1 MCRAPLCGRLGWMT
15 RTSKIIV
22 GVDGSDRSLD
32 AVAFATQLAKHGA
45 ATIVLVGA
53 FRGAEA
59 MLAQVADTVLGS
71 VETRAVEDPSPA
83 RALHRLAHD
92 EDAALIVIGSSH
104 RSAEQVLTG
113 STAGRVVHHS
123 PCAVAVVPTG
133 HQRCA
138 GGAIGRIGCAFDAS
152 PEAEAALASA
162 VDAAQGLHAELEVI
176 RALDHAAALGES
188 AAAQLRGAVARAA
201 ERVRARVVIEVG
213 EPARVLTERSNVV
226 DLLFVGS
233 RGYGPRRTLLLGS
246 VTQQLLTQAA
256 CPVIVLPRG
265 TEPLLATLFSPVRHL
280 RVA

>member
-1 MCRAPLCGRLGWMT
+1 MT
-15 RTSKIIV
+15 RPSKIIV

-45 ATIVLVGA
+45 TTVVLVGA
-53 FRGAEA
+53 TPGAEA
-59 MLAQVADTVLGS
+59 MLERVADTVRGS
-71 VETRAVEDPSPA
+71 VETRAVEDPWPA

-133 HQRCA
+133 HQRCT
-138 GGAIGRIGCAFDAS
+138 GGAIARIGCAFDAS
-152 PEAEAALASA
+152 PEAAAALASA

-176 RALDHAAALGES
+176 RALADAAALGET
-188 AAAQLRGAVARAA
+188 AAAELRSAVARAA
-201 ERVRARVVIEVG
+201 ERVLVRVVIEVG

-233 RGYGPRRTLLLGS
+233 RGYGPRRALLLGS
-246 VTQQLLTQAA
+246 VTQQLLAQAA
-256 CPVIVLPRG
+256 CPVILLPRG
-265 TEPLLATLFSPVRHL
+265 TEPMVAALFARPTHVR
-280 RVA
+280 AA